1 MVFGPPP
8 SGQQRRQ
15 NSTKLTCHPPF
26 VHPHQLFNCP
36 NTTLEL
42 VERNGLLD
50 VVLGFLDDLL
60 WRCCKAGEEV
70 VDVRS
75 AHLAEKVY
83 GRTLGDIQM
92 ILEHRTTVVS
102 HVLGRRFDLLE
113 KILSSFSRLQGMN
126 PYVRRTGDHVERE
139 NTDWVNGVMLESDM
153 FLNMFDQICHGMGP
167 AVANGVGEV
176 TRNISLMGARAIAAA
191 TRWSE
196 EGSGDPSLAYDR
208 ILAGEAV
215 SVNLPLHRVC
225 ARVTQ
230 FFASAAALGA
240 SGLEGEALGQ
250 AKMQNLLS
258 FVQENRE
265 SLARLVD
272 PLLKAQAFMIQIRL
286 GLWVRNGDE
295 VVKLQVRGSFIGT
308 LGRPPLSPLPQA
320 ALLTLPSSPSSLRSA
335 RTTPPCGSGTRS
347 PGSWTTS
354 CSNAGCRRKSRRR
367 P

>member
-1 MVFGPPP
+1 M
-8 SGQQRRQ
+8 
-15 NSTKLTCHPPF
+15 
-26 VHPHQLFNCP
+26 
-36 NTTLEL
+36 
-42 VERNGLLD
+42 ERNGLLD

-75 AHLAEKVY
+75 AHIAEKVY

-176 TRNISLMGARAIAAA
+176 TRNIRLMGARAIAAA

-230 FFASAAALGA
+230 FFASTAALGA
-240 SGLEGEALGQ
+240 SGLEGEAPGQ
-250 AKMQNLLS
+250 AKLQNLLS
-258 FVQENRE
+258 FVLVNRE
-265 SLARLVD
+265 SLARLLD
-272 PLLKAQAFMIQIRL
+272 PLL
-286 GLWVRNGDE
+286 
-295 VVKLQVRGSFIGT
+295 
-308 LGRPPLSPLPQA
+308 
-320 ALLTLPSSPSSLRSA
+320 
-335 RTTPPCGSGTRS
+335 
-347 PGSWTTS
+347 
-354 CSNAGCRRKSRRR
+354 
-367 P
+367 